1 MSSLSYILKNIR
13 VTVRKSPWVF
23 GLYLICNV
31 IAVLVILFSHGV
43 YQNYEVK
50 TTQEDKIIDQS
61 KNDDI
66 TFGDLVEYPKDE
78 NTTVYLPGGRSSVAD
93 FKKVLDLLDKK
104 TKKGFTGFFVTY
116 DVEYL
121 AEYDS
126 RGDTQ
131 FDSRLEYDAGLDKYG
146 LYSTFLDNL
155 GMVAGRYINQQEAT
169 QGADVIVL
177 SDFSQDGIYNTQHLG
192 EKIQFLGKEYEV
204 IGVAQR
210 MFTSIY
216 VPFPSIPDDTPI
228 KEISFLNDKV
238 ITTETYR
245 NIKKAFYEVYGDYVN
260 MPEMETIDEDN
271 QTFYASIMMI
281 SVVLSALAG
290 ITLAILFRYIVYSRR
305 KTLAIMR
312 LNGCTRFK
320 ARVMYLVESLG
331 SSSILYV
338 LSAFGFDRFILPKL
352 TRFFP
357 NILEVYSK
365 FTYLYIYA
373 VFIGVLFVIV
383 NIMISLQID
392 KQPVNMFK
400 K

>member
-1 MSSLSYILKNIR
+1 M
-13 VTVRKSPWVF
+13 
-23 GLYLICNV
+23 
-31 IAVLVILFSHGV
+31 
-43 YQNYEVK
+43 
-50 TTQEDKIIDQS
+50 
-61 KNDDI
+61 
-66 TFGDLVEYPKDE
+66 
-78 NTTVYLPGGRSSVAD
+78 
-93 FKKVLDLLDKK
+93 
-104 TKKGFTGFFVTY
+104 
-116 DVEYL
+116 
-121 AEYDS
+121 
-126 RGDTQ
+126 
-131 FDSRLEYDAGLDKYG
+131 
-146 LYSTFLDNL
+146 
-155 GMVAGRYINQQEAT
+155 
-169 QGADVIVL
+169 
-177 SDFSQDGIYNTQHLG
+177 
-192 EKIQFLGKEYEV
+192 
-204 IGVAQR
+204 
-210 MFTSIY
+210 
-216 VPFPSIPDDTPI
+216 
-228 KEISFLNDKV
+228 
-238 ITTETYR
+238 
-245 NIKKAFYEVYGDYVN
+245 N

-400 K
+400 KGG